1 VAPVATTITPGPALQ
16 NAAVAT
22 PASAFP
28 AVPVGIAAGAL
39 LAAGATGTYL
49 TVRRRARGT
58 A

>member
-1 VAPVATTITPGPALQ
+1 
-16 NAAVAT
+16 
-22 PASAFP
+22 
-28 AVPVGIAAGAL
+28 VPVGIAAGAL